1 MLHIYIVLLLFV
13 LMSLIALCNSNS
25 SSRKLS
31 LERKRE
37 RRESIKVDFTTND
50 YRFVSCDDD
59 DAMLLGTDNRFNRI
73 SRSERKIAL

>member
-1 MLHIYIVLLLFV
+1 MHSATATAAAESYLW
-13 LMSLIALCNSNS
+13 
-25 SSRKLS
+25 R
-31 LERKRE
+31 ERE

-59 DAMLLGTDNRFNRI
+59 DAMLLGTDNRFNRT